1 MIIQGQE
8 VPVDVQAELEQFEW
22 KRATWTA
29 EKLIACSPFRE
40 DRHPSFYC
48 WLVETEKAPA
58 GAWGDSGASGE
69 YEKGGFISLLS
80 FLRNESEEETIEY
93 LISKYGIQNSDG
105 KIILRKL
112 NVSLGKKVRTPLPH
126 HLLDG
131 LQEHP
136 YLSNRGISRGVQKAM
151 KTGFD
156 PKKNAIALPWFLP
169 DGRLGAIKYRR
180 VNNKRFFYAKGGFPI
195 RELLYGIHILHE
207 KDYLD
212 TVVVTEAE
220 IDAMSA
226 MTVGFPAV
234 AVGCSSFN
242 EKHRNLLLQ
251 TNVRKVIIA
260 SDNDKAGRKLAKQ
273 IQDVLGMQFSLY
285 QIDYPDGVKDLNDM
299 DADTRRKVLNKA
311 RKVNG
316 IKLI

>member
-29 EKLIACSPFRE
+29 EKLIACSPFR
-40 DRHPSFYC
+40 DDNHPSFYC
-48 WLVETEKAPA
+48 WLVETEKAPE
-58 GAWGDSGASGE
+58 GAWGDSGGSGE
-69 YEKGGFISLLS
+69 YEKGGFVSLLS
-80 FLRNESEEETIEY
+80 FLRNETEEETIEY
-93 LISKYGIQNSDG
+93 LISKYGTQGSDD
-105 KIILRKL
+105 KIVLRRL
-112 NVSLGKKVRTPLPH
+112 NVKFEKGARKALPH
-126 HLLDG
+126 ILLDG

-136 YLSNRGISRGVQKAM
+136 YLSNRGISKGVQKVM

-156 PKKNAIALPWFLP
+156 PENKAIALPWFLP
-169 DGRLGAIKYRR
+169 DGRLGAVKYRR

-234 AVGCSSFN
+234 AVGGSNFN
-242 EKHRNLLLQ
+242 ERHRNLLMQ
-251 TNVRKVIIA
+251 TNVKNIIIA
-260 SDNDKAGRKLAKQ
+260 SDNDEAGKKLAKQ
-273 IQDVLGMQFSLY
+273 IQDVLGWSFSLY
-285 QIDYPDGVKDLNDM
+285 QIDYPSGVKDLNDM
-299 DADTRRKVLNKA
+299 NSETRKKVLTGAK
-311 RKVNG
+311 KING
-316 IKLI
+316 LKLI

>member
-1 MIIQGQE
+1 E
-8 VPVDVQAELEQFEW
+8 AEE
-22 KRATWTA
+22 
-29 EKLIACSPFRE
+29 
-40 DRHPSFYC
+40 
-48 WLVETEKAPA
+48 
-58 GAWGDSGASGE
+58 G
-69 YEKGGFISLLS
+69 
-80 FLRNESEEETIEY
+80 TIEY
-93 LISKYGIQNSDG
+93 LLNKDGTQGSDG
-105 KIILRKL
+105 KIVLRKL
-112 NVSLGKKVRTPLPH
+112 NVRLGKKVRSPLPH

-136 YLSNRGISRGVQKAM
+136 YLSNRGISKGVQKVM

-156 PKKNAIALPWFLP
+156 PENKAIALPWFLP

-212 TVVVTEAE
+212 TVVITEAE

-234 AVGCSSFN
+234 AVGGSQFN

-251 TNVRKVIIA
+251 TNVKKVIIA
-260 SDNDKAGRKLAKQ
+260 SDNDEAGKKLAKQ
-273 IQDVLGMQFSLY
+273 IQDVLGWSFRSEEH
-285 QIDYPDGVKDLNDM
+285 
-299 DADTRRKVLNKA
+299 TSE
-311 RKVNG
+311 
-316 IKLI
+316 